1 MTFEWDEAKEKT
13 NIKKHGIDFETAS
26 WVFNDAFRIEMYDK
40 EHSGNEDRYI
50 TIGEVCGRP
59 LVIYVSYTERT
70 ADRRI
75 LWNESE
81 DDGSTKHTW
90 SENMKHLLS
99 EMNKERKN

>member
-26 WVFNDAFRIEMYDK
+26 WVFNGAFRIEMYDK
-40 EHSGNEDRYI
+40 EHSGDEDRYI

-70 ADRRI
+70 DAIRLISARKATA
-75 LWNESE
+75 L
-81 DDGSTKHTW
+81 
-90 SENMKHLLS
+90 
-99 EMNKERKN
+99 ERKQYYDNKKRK